1 MMSPRK
7 RLFWSLMVLIA
18 VFLVGTAGY
27 LVVEAD
33 QHPTVLEAAYMT
45 AITLST
51 VGFTEV
57 WPLGPAGRL
66 WTMGV
71 IFFGIGAV
79 SVSFSS
85 LITLFISGELR
96 LSHEKRKM
104 DHAIQQLR
112 NHVIVCGYGRIGSLV
127 LAELRRRGVPVVA
140 VELRRDLEVDLRDTH
155 IPFIIGDAT
164 DETVLLRA
172 GIMHARAVV
181 VTLPHDADNVY
192 ITLTVHALCPD
203 LFIVAR
209 AEQSAT
215 ETKLRRAGASRVVS
229 PQVVG
234 ATIIANVLT
243 RPNVVEFLAM
253 ADRGVDLEMD
263 EYAVT
268 ADSPMRGRKLRE
280 SGLRG
285 KTGAMV
291 VAIKRADGQTLY
303 SPDAEAVFEAGD
315 TLIIVGPTGVSS
327 RLDKMDA

>member
-1 MMSPRK
+1 
-7 RLFWSLMVLIA
+7 MVLAA
-18 VFLVGTAGY
+18 VFLVGTGGY
-27 LVVEAD
+27 LVIESD
-33 QHPTVLEAAYMT
+33 QQPTVLEAAYMT

-71 IFFGIGAV
+71 IVFGIGAV
-79 SVSFSS
+79 SVSFTS
-85 LITLFISGELR
+85 LLTRFFSGELR

-104 DHAIQQLR
+104 DHTIQQLR

-127 LAELRRRGVPVVA
+127 LAELRRRGVAMVA
-140 VELRRDLEVDLRDTH
+140 VELRRDLEIDLRDTH
-155 IPFIIGDAT
+155 LPFIIGDAT
-164 DETVLLRA
+164 DESVLLRA
-172 GIMHARAVV
+172 GIMHARAIV

-192 ITLTVHALCPD
+192 ITLTAHTLRSD
-203 LFIVAR
+203 LYIVAR

-215 ETKLRRAGASRVVS
+215 EAKLRRAGATRVVS

-263 EYAVT
+263 EYLVT
-268 ADSPMRGRKLRE
+268 PDSPMRGRRLRE
-280 SGLRG
+280 SGLRD
-285 KTGAMV
+285 KIGATV
-291 VAIKRADGQTLY
+291 VAIKRADGETLY
-303 SPDAEAVFEAGD
+303 SSDAEAVLKVGD
-315 TLIIVGPTGVSS
+315 TIIIVGPTGVSS
-327 RLDKMDA
+327 RLGKMDVI